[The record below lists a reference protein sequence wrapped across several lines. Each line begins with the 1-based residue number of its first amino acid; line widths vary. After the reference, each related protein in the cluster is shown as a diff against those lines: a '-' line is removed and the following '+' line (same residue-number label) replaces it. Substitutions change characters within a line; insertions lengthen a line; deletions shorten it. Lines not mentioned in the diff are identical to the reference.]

1 MLRLVARRPG
11 VGGRISAGPGQ
22 IARHAGHDP
31 RAPGGGACPPY
42 GPGRTGPRAPACR
55 RAEATLDAVNVSDT
69 ELARRIIEEE
79 QERLGVGGQ
88 RP

>member
-1 MLRLVARRPG
+1 M
-11 VGGRISAGPGQ
+11 
-22 IARHAGHDP
+22 
-31 RAPGGGACPPY
+31 
-42 GPGRTGPRAPACR
+42 
-55 RAEATLDAVNVSDT
+55 DAVDVSDT